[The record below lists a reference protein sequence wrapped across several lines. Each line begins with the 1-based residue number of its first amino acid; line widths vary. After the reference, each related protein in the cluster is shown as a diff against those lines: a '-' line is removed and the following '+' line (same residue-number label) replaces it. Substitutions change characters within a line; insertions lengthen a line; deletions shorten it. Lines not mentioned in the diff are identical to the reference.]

1 MSKTKNTKNGM
12 HNTKTE
18 TLDSEFYI
26 PSDAI
31 IPPSKLKKIRSTMTN
46 PKETALKYRV
56 NVKPLSV
63 NNAWKG
69 KRYRSKKYDSFEA
82 LVKSQLPQKIEL
94 PEPPYTIHLK
104 FGFSS
109 AASDWD
115 NPIKPT
121 QDVIAKKY
129 GFNDK
134 LIKKGIVETEQV
146 PKGKEYFEFEL
157 LTFK

>member
-1 MSKTKNTKNGM
+1 MSKIKKIFNGM
-12 HNTKTE
+12 HNVKTE
-18 TLDSEFYI
+18 GFT
-26 PSDAI
+26 AI
-31 IPPSKLKKIRSTMTN
+31 TNKLGNTALIKKVPEEI
-46 PKETALKYRV
+46 ALKYRV

-63 NNAWKG
+63 NDAWQG
-69 KRYRSKKYDSFEA
+69 KRYRSKKYDSFEL
-82 LVKSQLPQKIEL
+82 LVKSHLPPKIEL

-121 QDVIAKKY
+121 QDIIAKKY

-134 LIKKGIVETEQV
+134 LIGKGIVETEQV
-146 PKGKEYFEFEL
+146 PKGSEYFEFEL